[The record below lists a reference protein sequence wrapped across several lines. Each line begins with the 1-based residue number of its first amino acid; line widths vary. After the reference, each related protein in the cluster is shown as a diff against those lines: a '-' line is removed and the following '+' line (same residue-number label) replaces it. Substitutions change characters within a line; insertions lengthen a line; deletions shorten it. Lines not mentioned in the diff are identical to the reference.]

1 MLDYCILTFPW
12 LVPLILSIVSSK
24 QATNSTKTESV
35 QNRPVCSN
43 LYTSYTSGISKNLK
57 HYVGVGKKHIYQQ
70 QKESTQKLFLNKN
83 EKSSR
88 ERKVSV
94 FFQQDQTTIT
104 KTNHEGFAWLKHKK
118 KHKKHNHN
126 RIMKVWKQQNR
137 KKKYKFIALPPNKRY
152 CLTPLAR
159 H

>member
-12 LVPLILSIVSSK
+12 LVPPILSIVSSK
-24 QATNSTKTESV
+24 QATNTTKTESV
-35 QNRPVCSN
+35 KNRPACGN
-43 LYTSYTSGISKNLK
+43 LYTLYTSGILK
-57 HYVGVGKKHIYQQ
+57 ILNNYDCLGKRHINQQ

-104 KTNHEGFAWLKHKK
+104 KTSHKGFVWLKHKK

-126 RIMKVWKQQNR
+126 RIIKVWTQQNR
-137 KKKYKFIALPPNKRY
+137 KKKINSLGCLPIS
-152 CLTPLAR
+152 AIV
-159 H
+159 

>member
-1 MLDYCILTFPW
+1 MLGYCILTFPW
-12 LVPLILSIVSSK
+12 LVPPDTNIVSSK
-24 QATNSTKTESV
+24 QATNSTKTKSV
-35 QNRPVCSN
+35 KNRPVCSN
-43 LYTSYTSGISKNLK
+43 LFTLYTSGTSIILKNYECL
-57 HYVGVGKKHIYQQ
+57 GKRHINQKK
-70 QKESTQKLFLNKN
+70 KESTQNLFLNKN

-104 KTNHEGFAWLKHKK
+104 KTSHKSCAWLKHKK

-126 RIMKVWKQQNR
+126 RIVMVWTQQNR
-137 KKKYKFIALPPNKRY
+137 NIKDKFIGLPPNKRY